1 MKRPTDIDWDEAAR
15 KAYHEME
22 LSEDRDYFRRILGV
36 SDFDALRHDR
46 MWRKHP
52 SMAFASLLRHMVM
65 AACRHEFIIR
75 NIPVDALDDCRY
87 DVMSRTE
94 ELACDV
100 CKSHWGRYGSPD
112 DLNAAIIAIAKAE
125 VQKAE
130 EDYL

>member
-1 MKRPTDIDWDEAAR
+1 MRPTDIDWDEAAR

-22 LSEDRDYFRRILGV
+22 IQEDKDYFRRILGV
-36 SDFDALRHDR
+36 SDFDMLRHDR
-46 MWRKHP
+46 LWRKQP
-52 SMAFASLLRHMVM
+52 VMAFSGLLRHMVM
-65 AACRHEFIIR
+65 AACRHEFITR

-112 DLNAAIIAIAKAE
+112 DLNAAVIAIAKAE
-125 VQKAE
+125 AEKMQKE
-130 EDYL
+130 EA

>member
-1 MKRPTDIDWDEAAR
+1 MKPSDNIDWDEAAR

-22 LSEDRDYFRRILGV
+22 IQEDKDYFRRILGV

-65 AACRHEFIIR
+65 AACRHEFITR

-112 DLNAAIIAIAKAE
+112 DLNTAVIAIAKAE
-125 VQKAE
+125 AQKAE
-130 EDYL
+130 EER

>member
-1 MKRPTDIDWDEAAR
+1 MKPSDNIDWDEAAR

-22 LSEDRDYFRRILGV
+22 IQEDKDYFRRILGV

-46 MWRKHP
+46 LWRKHP

-65 AACRHEFIIR
+65 AACRHEFITR

-112 DLNAAIIAIAKAE
+112 DLNAAVIAIAKAE
-125 VQKAE
+125 AQKAE
-130 EDYL
+130 EEK

>member
-1 MKRPTDIDWDEAAR
+1 MRPTDIDWDEAAR

-22 LSEDRDYFRRILGV
+22 IQEDKDYFRRILGV

-65 AACRHEFIIR
+65 AACRHEFITR

-112 DLNAAIIAIAKAE
+112 DLNTAVIAIAKAE
-125 VQKAE
+125 AQKAE

>member
-1 MKRPTDIDWDEAAR
+1 MRPTDIDWDEAAR

-22 LSEDRDYFRRILGV
+22 IQEDKDYFRRILGV
-36 SDFDALRHDR
+36 SDFETLRHDR

-65 AACRHEFIIR
+65 AACRHEFITR
-75 NIPVDALDDCRY
+75 NIPADALDDCRY

-100 CKSHWGRYGSPD
+100 CKSHWGRYGSPG
-112 DLNAAIIAIAKAE
+112 DLNAAVAAIAKAE
-125 VQKAE
+125 AQKIE
-130 EDYL
+130 EER

>member
-1 MKRPTDIDWDEAAR
+1 MRPTDIDWDEAAR

-65 AACRHEFIIR
+65 AACRHEFITR
-75 NIPVDALDDCRY
+75 DLPLGVLDDCRF
-87 DVMSRTE
+87 DVMERTQDLCSE
-94 ELACDV
+94 V
-100 CKSHWGRYGSPD
+100 CKNHWGRYGSPD
-112 DLNAAIIAIAKAE
+112 DLNAAVIAIAKAE
-125 VQKAE
+125 AQKAE
-130 EDYL
+130 EER

>member
-1 MKRPTDIDWDEAAR
+1 MKPSDNIDWDEAAR

-22 LSEDRDYFRRILGV
+22 IQEDKDYFRRILGV
-36 SDFDALRHDR
+36 SDFDMLRHDR
-46 MWRKHP
+46 LWRKHP

-65 AACRHEFIIR
+65 AACRHEFITR

-112 DLNAAIIAIAKAE
+112 ELNAAIIAIAKA
-125 VQKAE
+125 VAE
-130 EDYL
+130 KCGGEEK

>member
-1 MKRPTDIDWDEAAR
+1 MRQPDVDWDEAAR

-36 SDFDALRHDR
+36 SDFDMLRHDR
-46 MWRKHP
+46 LWRKQP
-52 SMAFASLLRHMVM
+52 VMAFASLLRHMVM
-65 AACRHEFIIR
+65 VACRHEFIAR

-112 DLNAAIIAIAKAE
+112 DLNAAVIAIAKAE
-125 VQKAE
+125 AQKAE
-130 EDYL
+130 EER

>member
-1 MKRPTDIDWDEAAR
+1 MRPTDIDWDEAAR

-22 LSEDRDYFRRILGV
+22 IQEDKDYFRRILGV

-65 AACRHEFIIR
+65 AACRYEFITR

-87 DVMSRTE
+87 DVMSRVE

-112 DLNAAIIAIAKAE
+112 DLNAAVIAIAKAE
-125 VQKAE
+125 AQKAE
-130 EDYL
+130 EER

>member
-1 MKRPTDIDWDEAAR
+1 MRQPDVDWDEAAR

-22 LSEDRDYFRRILGV
+22 IQEDKDYFRRILGV

-65 AACRHEFIIR
+65 AACRHEFISR
-75 NIPVDALDDCRY
+75 DLPLGVLDNCRF
-87 DVMSRTE
+87 DVMERTQDLCSE
-94 ELACDV
+94 V
-100 CKSHWGRYGSPD
+100 CKNHWGRYTSPD

-130 EDYL
+130 EER

>member
-1 MKRPTDIDWDEAAR
+1 MKPSDNIDWDEAAR

-22 LSEDRDYFRRILGV
+22 LQEDKDYFRRILGV

-65 AACRHEFIIR
+65 AACRHEFITR

-125 VQKAE
+125 AQKAE

>member
-1 MKRPTDIDWDEAAR
+1 MRPTDIDWDEAAR

-22 LSEDRDYFRRILGV
+22 LQEDKDYFRRILGV
-36 SDFDALRHDR
+36 SDFDALCHDR

-112 DLNAAIIAIAKAE
+112 DLNAAVIAIAKAE
-125 VQKAE
+125 AQKAE
-130 EDYL
+130 EER

>member
-1 MKRPTDIDWDEAAR
+1 MRQPDVDWDEAAR

-22 LSEDRDYFRRILGV
+22 IQEDKDYFRRILGV

-65 AACRHEFIIR
+65 AACRHEFITR
-75 NIPVDALDDCRY
+75 DLPLGVLDDCRF
-87 DVMSRTE
+87 DVMERTQDLCSE
-94 ELACDV
+94 V
-100 CKSHWGRYGSPD
+100 CKNHWGRYTSPD

-130 EDYL
+130 EER

>member
-1 MKRPTDIDWDEAAR
+1 MRPTDIDWDEAAR

-22 LSEDRDYFRRILGV
+22 IQEDKDYFRRILGV

-65 AACRHEFIIR
+65 AACRHEFITR

-87 DVMSRTE
+87 DVMSRVE
-94 ELACDV
+94 ELVCDV
-100 CKSHWGRYGSPD
+100 CRSHWGRYTSPD
-112 DLNAAIIAIAKAE
+112 DLNAAVAAIAKAE
-125 VQKAE
+125 AQKAE
-130 EDYL
+130 EEK

>member
-1 MKRPTDIDWDEAAR
+1 MRPTDIDWDEAAR

-22 LSEDRDYFRRILGV
+22 IQEDKDYFRRILGV

-65 AACRHEFIIR
+65 AACRHEFITR

-125 VQKAE
+125 AEKMQKE
-130 EDYL
+130 ER

>member
-1 MKRPTDIDWDEAAR
+1 MRPTDIDWDEAAR

-22 LSEDRDYFRRILGV
+22 IQEDKDYFRRILGV

-65 AACRHEFIIR
+65 AACRHEFITR

-112 DLNAAIIAIAKAE
+112 DLNAAVIAIAKAE
-125 VQKAE
+125 AQKAE
-130 EDYL
+130 EER

>member
-1 MKRPTDIDWDEAAR
+1 MRPTDIDWDEAAR

-22 LSEDRDYFRRILGV
+22 LQEDKDYFRRILGV

-65 AACRHEFIIR
+65 AACRHEFITR

-125 VQKAE
+125 AQKAE

>member
-1 MKRPTDIDWDEAAR
+1 MKPSDNINWDEAAR

-36 SDFDALRHDR
+36 SDFDMLRHDR
-46 MWRKHP
+46 LWRKQP
-52 SMAFASLLRHMVM
+52 VMAFASLLRHMVM
-65 AACRHEFIIR
+65 VACRHEFIAR

-112 DLNAAIIAIAKAE
+112 DLNAAVIAIAKAE
-125 VQKAE
+125 AQKAE
-130 EDYL
+130 EER

>member
-1 MKRPTDIDWDEAAR
+1 MRPTDIDWDEAAR

-22 LSEDRDYFRRILGV
+22 IQEDKDYFRRILGV

-65 AACRHEFIIR
+65 AACRHEFITR

-125 VQKAE
+125 AQKAGE
-130 EDYL
+130 ER

>member
-1 MKRPTDIDWDEAAR
+1 MKPSDNIDWDEAAR

-22 LSEDRDYFRRILGV
+22 IQEDKDYFRRILGV

-65 AACRHEFIIR
+65 AACRHEFITR

-125 VQKAE
+125 AEKMQKE
-130 EDYL
+130 ER

>member
-1 MKRPTDIDWDEAAR
+1 Q
-15 KAYHEME
+15 
-22 LSEDRDYFRRILGV
+22 EDKDYFRRILGV

-46 MWRKHP
+46 VWRKHP

-65 AACRHEFIIR
+65 AACRHEFITR

-112 DLNAAIIAIAKAE
+112 DLNTAVIAIAKA
-125 VQKAE
+125 VAE
-130 EDYL
+130 KCGREEK

>member
-1 MKRPTDIDWDEAAR
+1 MKPSDNIDWDEAAR

-22 LSEDRDYFRRILGV
+22 IQEDKDYFRRILGV

-65 AACRHEFIIR
+65 AACRHEFITR

-112 DLNAAIIAIAKAE
+112 DLNAAVIAIAKAE
-125 VQKAE
+125 AEKMQKE
-130 EDYL
+130 ER

>member
-1 MKRPTDIDWDEAAR
+1 MKPSDNIDWDEAAR

-22 LSEDRDYFRRILGV
+22 IQEDKDYFRRILGV

-65 AACRHEFIIR
+65 TACRHEFITR
-75 NIPVDALDDCRY
+75 DLPLGVLDDCRY

-112 DLNAAIIAIAKAE
+112 ELNAAIIAIEKAE
-125 VQKAE
+125 AQKAE
-130 EDYL
+130 EER

>member
-1 MKRPTDIDWDEAAR
+1 MRPTDIDWDEAAR

-22 LSEDRDYFRRILGV
+22 IQEDKDYFRRILGV

-65 AACRHEFIIR
+65 AACRHEFIAR
-75 NIPVDALDDCRY
+75 NIPVDALDGCRY

-112 DLNAAIIAIAKAE
+112 DLNAAVIAIAKVVAE
-125 VQKAE
+125 KCDRE
-130 EDYL
+130 EK